1 MRQTSTISVRAELRP
16 LDREF
21 YTRPTLTVAEELLGK
36 CLVRQVDG
44 AALVGRI
51 VEVEAYIGE
60 DDPACHAR
68 FGRTERNSV
77 MYGRG
82 GFSYIY
88 FIYGMYN
95 MFNIVTEREG
105 FPAAVLVRAVEPL
118 EGIDAMQRLRG
129 TTSVGNLSNGPGK
142 LCRAFGLDTSHSGI
156 DLTGKAIYVSG
167 CESADHSVGVSSRI
181 GIKQGT
187 ERKWRFYIEGNRF
200 VSRSA

>member
-1 MRQTSTISVRAELRP
+1 MISRRAELRP

-36 CLVRQVDG
+36 CLVRLADSAV
-44 AALVGRI
+44 LVGRI

-77 MYGRG
+77 MYGDG
-82 GFSYIY
+82 GFSYVY

-118 EGIDAMQRLRG
+118 EGVDAMRRMRG
-129 TTSVGNLSNGPGK
+129 TNAVANLSNGPGK
-142 LCRAFGLDTSHSGI
+142 LCRAFGLDTSHSGV
-156 DLTGKAIYVSG
+156 DLTGKTIYVSG
-167 CESADHSVGVSSRI
+167 RENADHSVAVSSRI

-187 ERKWRFYIEGNRF
+187 ERKWRFYIEGNPF
-200 VSRSA
+200 VSKSG

>member
-1 MRQTSTISVRAELRP
+1 MISVRAELQP

-21 YTRPTLTVAEELLGK
+21 YARPTLTVAEELLGK

-44 AALVGRI
+44 ATLVGRI

-68 FGRTERNSV
+68 FGRTDRNSV

-129 TTSVGNLSNGPGK
+129 ISEVENLSNGPGK
-142 LCRAFGLDTSHSGI
+142 LCRAFGLDTSHSGV
-156 DLTGKAIYVSG
+156 DLTEKAIYVSG
-167 CESADHSVGVSSRI
+167 CEGADHRVAVSSRI

-187 ERKWRFYIEGNRF
+187 ERKWRFYIEGNPF
-200 VSRSA
+200 VSGPA